1 MVPAIVDVRLKH
13 AEAVAAGL
21 REKATEILRAAQTI
35 DELVNLVKLANWQA
49 KLNHDTI
56 TDMAARRA
64 L

>member
-1 MVPAIVDVRLKH
+1 MLPAIVEARLLC
-13 AEAVAAGL
+13 AESTAEKL
-21 REKATEILRAAQTI
+21 REASQQLLQSAQTI
-35 DELVNLVKLANWQA
+35 DELVRLVRLANWTA